1 MKNGFLGFVNKGI
14 AYSFYLIFFSV
25 PLVMFPST
33 FELFEFNK
41 MWLVFGLSLLIFFF
55 WGSKF
60 AITRRLEIRRTPL
73 DIPILLFLL
82 SQIISTIFSM
92 DLHVSFWGYY
102 SRFNGGLLSTIA
114 YIFLYYAFA
123 SNLIPDELDEKEKP
137 FSYKILFGSLL
148 SGLAV
153 ALWGIPSHFGKDF
166 TCFVFRGTLDTS
178 CWTDAFKPTIRAFS
192 TLGQPN
198 WLGTFVAI
206 LIPIA
211 IGFGV
216 INIKSNQELGN
227 VKKKGSLNK
236 FLHSNGNIIP
246 FIYLGLVLLLYL
258 SLLFSRSQ
266 SAFIGSFISL
276 QIYFALL
283 FIFTIHIHKLS
294 PSYLWKLKYTKFWI
308 GLNLIFFLISFIVR
322 PPVEFLDK
330 YTTYEGLKTMLSK
343 AKTVAPPA
351 NTVKEDTK
359 TAPAPAPIGELGGS
373 DSGTIRKIV
382 WTGAINIF
390 KAHPFFGTGVETF
403 AYAYYQVKPIE
414 HNLTSEWDYLY
425 NKAHNEYLN
434 YLATTGIFGLGSYLL
449 IAGVFFFVSIKDLV
463 KRKTRGPYF
472 PIATALFGS
481 YIAILI
487 SNFFGFSVVIVNLF
501 FFFIPLFFFE
511 LEHPHLLKKS
521 FSLGKSPEFSGRT
534 NYEMTTGK
542 ASLIIVLA
550 IATLYFELYLLNFWI
565 ADQKY
570 ALGNNLDKV
579 GEYTQAYK
587 PLTEAVQ
594 MLPGEDLYRDE
605 LSVNLS
611 TLALAYQQQSQTS
624 QATEFEKQAKVLSD
638 EVIANHPNNVV
649 YYKSRTR
656 VMYALSQINPKY
668 LDDSLEAISIAH
680 KLAPTDAKIV
690 YNMALFYN
698 QKKDNKKALELL
710 DEAIRLKSNYI
721 DARYALAL
729 FYSQI
734 AKTEA
739 KDYNAAMEFKTKA
752 RENLDYILTKIDPNN
767 KQAKEL
773 LKNLENS

>member
-1 MKNGFLGFVNKGI
+1 MKHGFLGFLNKGI
-14 AYSFYLIFFSV
+14 AYCFYLIFFSV
-25 PLVMFPST
+25 PLVIFPST

-41 MWLVFGLSLLIFFF
+41 MWVTFGLTLLIFFF
-55 WGSKF
+55 WGSKI

-73 DIPILLFLL
+73 DIPIILFLI
-82 SQIISTIFSM
+82 SQIISTILSM
-92 DLHVSFWGYY
+92 DPHVSFWGYY
-102 SRFNGGLLSTIA
+102 SRFNGGLLSTIT

-123 SNLIPDELDEKEKP
+123 SNLIPDEQDEKEKP
-137 FSYKILFGSLL
+137 FSYKVLFVSLI
-148 SGLAV
+148 SGLV
-153 ALWGIPSHFGKDF
+153 VSLWGIPSHYGKDF
-166 TCFVFRGTLDTS
+166 TCLVFRGTLDTS
-178 CWTDAFKPTIRAFS
+178 CWTESFRPTIRAFS

-206 LIPIA
+206 LIPVA

-227 VKKKGSLNK
+227 IKKKGSLKK
-236 FLHSNGNIIP
+236 FLYSNSNIIP

-258 SLLFSRSQ
+258 SLMFSRSQ

-276 QIYFALL
+276 QIYFFLL
-283 FIFTIHIHKLS
+283 FLFTIHIHKFSLR
-294 PSYLWKLKYTKFWI
+294 YLWKVKYTKFWI
-308 GLNLIFFLISFIVR
+308 GLNLIFFVISFIVR

-330 YTTYEGLKTMLSK
+330 YTTYEGLKTVLFVSK
-343 AKTVAPPA
+343 TIAPPA
-351 NTVKEDTK
+351 TTTTK
-359 TAPAPAPIGELGGS
+359 SDEKITPAPAPVGELGGS
-373 DSGTIRKIV
+373 DSGRIRKIV

-403 AYAYYQVKPIE
+403 AYAYYKVKPIE

-434 YLATTGIFGLGSYLL
+434 YLATTGIFGLGSYLA
-449 IAGVFFFVSIKDLV
+449 IAGMFFFIAIKDLI

-501 FFFIPLFFFE
+501 FFLIPLFFFE
-511 LEHPHLLKKS
+511 LEHPYLLKKT
-521 FSLGKSPEFSGRT
+521 FSLGKVPEFPGKAV
-534 NYEMTTGK
+534 YEMTTGK
-542 ASLIIVLA
+542 VSLIIVLA

-570 ALGNNLDKV
+570 ALGNNFDKI

-587 PLTEAVQ
+587 PLSEAVQ

-624 QATEFEKQAKVLSD
+624 QASEFEKQAKTLSD
-638 EVIANHPNNVV
+638 EVVANHPNNVV
-649 YYKSRTR
+649 FFKSRTR
-656 VMYALSQINPKY
+656 VMYALSQINPAY
-668 LDDSLEAISIAH
+668 LDESLKAITTAH
-680 KLAPTDAKIV
+680 ELAPTDAKIV

-710 DEAIRLKSNYI
+710 DEAIRLKPNYI
-721 DARYALAL
+721 DARYAIAL

-734 AKTEA
+734 AADA
-739 KDYNAAMEFKTKA
+739 KDNTSKMELKTKA

-767 KQAKEL
+767 KQAKDL
-773 LKNLENS
+773 LKNLENN